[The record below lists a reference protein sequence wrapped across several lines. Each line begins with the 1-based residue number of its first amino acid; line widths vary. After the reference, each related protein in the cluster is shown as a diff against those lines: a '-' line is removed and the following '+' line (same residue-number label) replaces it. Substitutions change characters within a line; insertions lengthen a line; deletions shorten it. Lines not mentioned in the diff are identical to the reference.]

1 MDLSVIIPIYNH
13 EQYIKKCLETILEDF
28 PSNSEIIIIDDVCT
42 DKSIEIIESLHSPY
56 IKILHNEKNMGC
68 AYNLNKG
75 IEAAQGK
82 YIGIN
87 YSDDFVEKGF
97 YKKMLD
103 IAIEQDADVVCANI
117 ADYDE
122 KNETISYNDITVGN
136 LYYGINKEKIQLQ
149 EEPFQVPAGFL
160 LGHWTASSASTKIIK
175 KQYYEKYKFS
185 GSKANDIPA
194 IYPIMA
200 AANKIIYYPKLY
212 LFYRKVENSL
222 SRANDQD
229 SYNSVAES
237 IIKTFEL
244 LDEINAKEEKEVLF
258 FNNCMDYLFYVL
270 SSIPDTNQKIQ
281 SITYFV
287 ETLQKNDFTIFENM
301 KKSKLYAEYIK
312 KNKIEEKVYDLLNEK
327 KVIDFIIELEKK
339 RIIENKELCFQAER
353 NELQNEKNEQAKELA
368 LLKTQLKTNEEE
380 ICNLQKQLK
389 TNEEENC
396 SLQKQLKINQEEN
409 CSLQKQIKINE
420 EKICQLQKQYEE
432 QKQELTLEKKRI
444 IEKDKHIE
452 NIFSEK
458 TMIIAKY
465 ENSKSWKITRP
476 MREIAKLI
484 RHNKENK

>member
-1 MDLSVIIPIYNH
+1 MIENEFMMVSVLCQTYNH

-42 DKSIEIIESLHSPY
+42 DKSIEIIENLHSPY

-68 AYNLNKG
+68 AYNLNIG

-103 IAIEQDADVVCANI
+103 TAIEQDADVVCANI

-149 EEPFQVPAGFL
+149 ETPYQVPAGFL

-222 SRANDQD
+222 SRANDQA

-301 KKSKLYAEYIK
+301 KKSKLYAKYIK

-353 NELQNEKNEQAKELA
+353 NELQNEKNAQAKELA

-380 ICNLQKQLK
+380 ICNLQTQLK
-389 TNEEENC
+389 TN
-396 SLQKQLKINQEEN
+396 QEKN

-432 QKQELTLEKKRI
+432 QKQELTLEKKQI

-452 NIFSEK
+452 NIFNEK

-476 MREIAKLI
+476 MRKIAKLI